1 MRDQSVLR
9 MRAVVD
15 SSPSGLLMTDAAGTI
30 VLVNREIERLFG
42 YSREE
47 LLGRTVEVLVPERFR
62 GPHPGFR
69 SGFIHDPKV
78 RAMGAGRELFGL
90 RKDGTEV
97 PVEIGLTPVATEEGL
112 FVISSIVDISERKRG
127 DARFRAALESSPNGI
142 VMVDRIGRIVL
153 VNREVERLFGYS
165 REELLGQAIEILVPE
180 QSRDQHP
187 GFRAAY
193 FDKPTTRAMGAGRE
207 LYGLRKN
214 GTQVPVEI
222 GLNPIETNE
231 GLFVL
236 GSIVDISARK
246 AAEAERQRLE
256 EQLRQSQKLEAIGTL
271 AGGIAHDFNNILGMI
286 VGYAELARE
295 AAGSRSAAGDID
307 EVLKAAARGKELTQ
321 RILRF
326 SRHQETVREPMDLAI
341 LLADVARLL
350 RAMIP
355 TSIDIKVQ
363 VDSDV
368 PRVLANATAVQQVL
382 MNLATNARDAMAE
395 GGALELDLRPLYVRD
410 SMARA
415 HPDLREGPYVSVTV
429 ADSGPGM
436 DAGLRAR
443 VFEPFF
449 TTKEPGKGSG
459 LGLAIV
465 HGIMREHDGAVILE
479 SEPGRGTRVKCLFPV
494 LESEEVRAA
503 AAFEPEVHGHGE
515 RILFVD
521 DEPSLAALGG
531 RRLEALGYVATARS
545 DPREALAVFQADPSK
560 FAAVVTDYT
569 MPGLTGVALARELVS
584 IRPDIPIVLLTGFI
598 EELPPEQLDSA
609 GVRKLIRKPATIH
622 ELSLAVAE
630 ILRPLA

>member
-1 MRDQSVLR
+1 

-15 SSPSGLLMTDAAGTI
+15 SSPSGLLMTDAGGTM

-62 GPHPGFR
+62 GAHPGFR
-69 SGFIHDPKV
+69 AGFIHDPKV
-78 RAMGAGRELFGL
+78 RSMGAGRELFGL

-97 PVEIGLTPVATEEGL
+97 PIEIGLTPVATEEGL
-112 FVISSIVDISERKRG
+112 FVISSIVDITERKRG
-127 DARFRAALESSPNGI
+127 EARFHAALESSPNGI

-165 REELLGQAIEILVPE
+165 REELLGQSIEILVPE
-180 QSRDQHP
+180 ESRGLHP
-187 GFRAAY
+187 GFRSEY
-193 FDKPTTRAMGAGRE
+193 FDTPITRAMDAGRE
-207 LYGLRKN
+207 LFGRRKD
-214 GTQVPVEI
+214 GKQIPVEI

-295 AAGSRSAAGDID
+295 AVGSKPPAADLD
-307 EVLKAAARGKELTQ
+307 EVLKAAERGKELTQ

-326 SRHQETVREPMDLAI
+326 SRHQETVRQPLDLAAVV
-341 LLADVARLL
+341 ADIARLL
-350 RAMIP
+350 RAMLP
-355 TSIDIKVQ
+355 TSIDIRVE
-363 VDSDV
+363 VDPGV
-368 PRVLANATAVQQVL
+368 PRVLANATSVQQVL
-382 MNLATNARDAMAE
+382 MNLATNARDAMSE
-395 GGALELDLRPLYVRD
+395 SGAIELELKPLYVRD

-415 HPDLREGPYVSVTV
+415 HPELREGPYVSVTV
-429 ADSGPGM
+429 ADTGPGM
-436 DAGLRAR
+436 DAELRAR

-449 TTKEPGKGSG
+449 TTKAPGKGSG

-465 HGIMREHDGAVILE
+465 HGIMREHDGVVLLE
-479 SEPGRGTRVKCLFPV
+479 SEPGSGTRVKCLFPA
-494 LESEEVRAA
+494 LQAEEVQVAV
-503 AAFEPEVHGHGE
+503 AFEPEVHGHGE
-515 RILFVD
+515 HILFID

-531 RRLEALGYVATARS
+531 RRLEALGYVATTLS
-545 DPREALAVFQADPSK
+545 NPREAVDLFRADPAK

-569 MPGLTGVALARELVS
+569 MPGLTGVALAQELVS
-584 IRPDIPIVLLTGFI
+584 IRADIPIVLLTGFI
-598 EELPPEQLDSA
+598 EDLPPEQLTAA
-609 GVRKLIRKPATIH
+609 GVRKLVRKPVTIH
-622 ELSLAVAE
+622 ELSLVVAE
-630 ILRPLA
+630 VVRPRA

>member
-1 MRDQSVLR
+1 

-42 YSREE
+42 YAREE

-62 GPHPGFR
+62 GPHPAFR
-69 SGFIHDPKV
+69 AGFIHDPKV

-97 PVEIGLTPVATEEGL
+97 PIEIGLTPVATEEGL
-112 FVISSIVDISERKRG
+112 FVISSIVDITERKRG
-127 DARFRAALESSPNGI
+127 EARFHAALESSPNGI

-165 REELLGQAIEILVPE
+165 REELLGQSIEILVPE
-180 QSRDQHP
+180 QSRLLHP
-187 GFRAAY
+187 EFRTEY
-193 FDKPTTRAMGAGRE
+193 FDEPMTRAMGAGRE
-207 LYGLRKN
+207 LYGLRKD

-222 GLNPIETNE
+222 GLNPIDTNE

-236 GSIVDISARK
+236 GSIVDITARK

-286 VGYAELARE
+286 AGYAELARE
-295 AAGSRSAAGDID
+295 AAGSQPAAADID
-307 EVLKAAARGKELTQ
+307 EVLKAAERGKELTQ

-326 SRHQETVREPMDLAI
+326 SRHQETVRQPVDLTA
-341 LLADVARLL
+341 LLGDIAGLL
-350 RAMIP
+350 RAMLP
-355 TSIDIKVQ
+355 TSIDIQVR
-363 VDSDV
+363 VDSGV
-368 PRVLANATAVQQVL
+368 PRVLANATSVQQVV
-382 MNLATNARDAMAE
+382 MNLATNARDAMPE

-415 HPDLREGPYVSVTV
+415 HPELHEGPYVSVTV
-429 ADSGPGM
+429 ADTGPGM
-436 DAGLRAR
+436 EAGLRAR

-465 HGIMREHDGAVILE
+465 HGIMREHHGAVILE
-479 SEPGRGTRVKCLFPV
+479 SEPGSGTRVKCLFPA
-494 LESEEVRAA
+494 LETEEVPATV
-503 AAFEPEVHGHGE
+503 AFEPEVHGHGE
-515 RILFVD
+515 HILFID

-531 RRLEALGYVATARS
+531 RRLEALGYLATALS
-545 DPREALAVFQADPSK
+545 NPREALDVFRADPAK
-560 FAAVVTDYT
+560 YAAVVTDYT
-569 MPGLTGVALARELVS
+569 MPGLTGVALARAIVS

-598 EELPPEQLDSA
+598 EDLPPEQLTGA
-609 GVRKLIRKPATIH
+609 GVRKLIRKPATIR

-630 ILRPLA
+630 VLRPRA